1 MKKQKRK
8 VPKYYHKPLSRIFI
22 WAGFDLFICM
32 LILCVFVGLLLMV
45 YQRLDADG
53 IKLLIFCFVLSMIFS
68 YFLPLCSLIQV
79 WRQERLL
86 GIRWNDHIACDRSSP
101 EQDWYLA
108 YNRGG
113 FLLYHRDYIQCL
125 LNSQVVEQPT
135 DLGRETVYCL
145 RFEDIQGKKHTI
157 KFSSLQDLKQFRQ
170 WYENEAA
177 SQ

>member
-8 VPKYYHKPLSRIFI
+8 AQKHYHKSLFRIFI

-32 LILCVFVGLLLMV
+32 LILCAITGLLLML
-45 YQRLDADG
+45 YHRLDADG
-53 IKLLIFCFVLSMIFS
+53 IKLLIFCFVLSITFS
-68 YFLPLCSLIQV
+68 YFLPLCSLLQV

-86 GIRWNDHIACDRSSP
+86 GIRWDDRTDCDRS

-135 DLGRETVYCL
+135 DLGRETVYCI
-145 RFEDIQGKKHTI
+145 RFEDISGKKHTI
-157 KFSSLQDLKQFRQ
+157 KFSSLQDLNQFSQ
-170 WYENEAA
+170 WYKKETVC
-177 SQ
+177 Q